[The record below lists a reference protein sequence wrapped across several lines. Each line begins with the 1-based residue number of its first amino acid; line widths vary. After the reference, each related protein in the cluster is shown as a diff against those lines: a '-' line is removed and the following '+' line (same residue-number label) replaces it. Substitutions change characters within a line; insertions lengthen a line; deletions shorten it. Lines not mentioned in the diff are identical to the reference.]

1 MLGEFGYAQAE
12 AMTELIASYFDN
24 FEIIK
29 DLAGIERIFVIK
41 SI

>member
-1 MLGEFGYAQAE
+1 MGEFGFAQAE
-12 AMTELIASYFDN
+12 AMTELIGAYFDN